1 MGHDLPGALLERF
14 AQDIAHNAAR
24 AKNGPAP

>member
-14 AQDIAHNAAR
+14 AEGMASNAAR
-24 AKNGPAP
+24 AR